1 MITSRILI
9 KPINLYLYIQFEV
22 VVHREIL
29 KKKGDSRLAIIFL
42 LKQLIRGKQIIMA
55 YELIYI
61 LFFVRK
67 NYITTNDYK

>member
-55 YELIYI
+55 YELIYFI
-61 LFFVRK
+61 FC
-67 NYITTNDYK
+67 

>member
-29 KKKGDSRLAIIFL
+29 KKEKEKKGDSRLAIIFL

-55 YELIYI
+55 YELIYFI
-61 LFFVRK
+61 FC
-67 NYITTNDYK
+67 

>member
-1 MITSRILI
+1 M
-9 KPINLYLYIQFEV
+9 KFKK
-22 VVHREIL
+22 